1 MSLNWF
7 IRAVVTQIVGQTDD
21 GEDGGSAGEAK
32 IESVKMSTKDGG
44 EKCSGFQMPLHYP
57 RYKKED
63 YMKMEEWKV
72 DLLLKEYGLSFN
84 GSMEEKRNYAMGT
97 FLWPSEL

>member
-1 MSLNWF
+1 MAMGLNWF

-21 GEDGGSAGEAK
+21 STGEVK
-32 IESVKMSTKDGG
+32 IESVKMSNKDGG
-44 EKCSGFQMPLHYP
+44 EKCSSGFQMPLHYP

-72 DLLLKEYGLSFN
+72 DLLLKEYGLSFY

-97 FLWPSEL
+97 FLWPSQL

>member
-1 MSLNWF
+1 METVPITNISRQDQGH
-7 IRAVVTQIVGQTDD
+7 IGKERCG
-21 GEDGGSAGEAK
+21 
-32 IESVKMSTKDGG
+32 
-44 EKCSGFQMPLHYP
+44 GFQMPLHYP

-72 DLLLKEYGLSFN
+72 DLLLKEYGLSFY

-97 FLWPSEL
+97 FLWPSQL